1 MLRHLFPA
9 AALLWLT
16 MVSPG
21 WAEQP
26 SDMQL
31 ILLGTGYPFPSADR
45 AGPSCAIIAGQRV
58 FIVDSGRGTTMRL
71 AALGNLWRHIGAVFI
86 THMHSDHIDGLPDLF
101 HSTWEFGGGTP
112 FELYGPEGIKKSADA
127 IIQFYEADIHIR
139 RDLTEKL
146 SAEGARINAHEIQ
159 EGVVYEKSG
168 VRVTAFQVE
177 HPPVKPAFGYR
188 FDSGSQSIVVTG
200 DTKQNPNL
208 IKFAAGA
215 DILVSEAYVPDR
227 GPSASQ
233 GERPWSI
240 QDYHMSAKEAGET
253 AEKAKVKTLV
263 LTHLIP
269 ANAPEKA
276 FLDEAGKAFSGK
288 IIVGRDLMRI
298 KAADTAAK
306 GNN

>member
-227 GPSASQ
+227 GPSAGP
-233 GERPWSI
+233 GERSWSI

-288 IIVGRDLMRI
+288 IIVGRDLMHI
-298 KAADTAAK
+298 KAADTTAK

>member
-1 MLRHLFPA
+1 
-9 AALLWLT
+9 
-16 MVSPG
+16 
-21 WAEQP
+21 
-26 SDMQL
+26 MQL

-58 FIVDSGRGTTMRL
+58 FIVDAGRGTTMRL
-71 AALGNLWRHIGAVFI
+71 AALGNLWRHISAVFI

-200 DTKQNPNL
+200 DTKPNPNL

-215 DILVSEAYVPDR
+215 DILVSEAYVPHR
-227 GPSASQ
+227 GPSASP

-269 ANAPEKA
+269 ANASEKA
-276 FLDEAGKAFSGK
+276 FLDEAGKTFSGK
-288 IIVGRDLMRI
+288 IIVGRDLMHI
-298 KAADTAAK
+298 KAADNAAK